1 MALETNRRTFLS
13 FAALSVL
20 GVATAGSLAG
30 CGTKGALNASAAS
43 ASVLPKYIPMNGAT
57 PDLAGTAEGVPAA
70 FFNYPAKPFRS
81 VPAPFLKGQKI
92 TAITNIFGP
101 PPTPMASNPAWQEI
115 DKRLGGTVDI
125 TAVSSD
131 DYDTKLNTVIAGGD
145 MPDLMLND
153 GAAIADIIGF
163 LESACQDLTP
173 FLAGD
178 KSKDYPNLANI
189 PQAFW
194 KPAVQNGKLY
204 GIPIPRG
211 MTGGSGFINQTFFE
225 AAGVTDTSAIKNAD
239 DYLSLAK
246 QLTGANRWALGSTK
260 FGLVPF
266 EHIFH
271 VPFNWTM
278 KNGKLVKDIETP
290 EYLEMVSFVQ
300 KLYAAG
306 CFAPGSEGWTKSQM
320 SNAFISGQVAQ
331 IYDGLPAFGKPGGYQ
346 QTVPAANP
354 ANKVVPFIP
363 FSATGGKAT
372 VWLDNID
379 FAWTMVK
386 KGSAD
391 HIRQV
396 LQVAN
401 FLAAPF
407 GSEEYLLMNY
417 GAEGTDYTRD
427 DKGNPI
433 PTPAAALNTAVP
445 WKYLA
450 AGPNTLYSPQFPDAI
465 KVLHD
470 AYAKLVPIGVADP
483 TLGLFS
489 PTNAKQGLTIAKPVS
504 DAVTNFIAGRGS
516 LNDVKSA
523 ISTWKSA
530 GGDTIR
536 SEFQKAL
543 SGATASPSPSA

>member
-13 FAALSVL
+13 FAALSALAV
-20 GVATAGSLAG
+20 VTTGSLAG
-30 CGTKGALNASAAS
+30 CGTQSTLKASAAS
-43 ASVLPKYIPMNGAT
+43 AGVLPKYIPLSGAT
-57 PDLAGTAEGVPAA
+57 PDLPGNAAGVPAA
-70 FFNYPAKPFRS
+70 FYNYPAKPFRAVS
-81 VPAPFLKGQKI
+81 APFLKGQKI

-101 PPTPMASNPAWQEI
+101 PPTPADNNPAWQEI
-115 DKRLGGTVDI
+115 QKRLGGTVDL

-131 DYDTKLNTVIAGGD
+131 DYDTKLNTVIAGSD

-153 GAAIADIIGF
+153 GAAIPDIIGF
-163 LESACQDLTP
+163 LESSCQDLTP

-178 KSKDYPNLANI
+178 KVKAYPNLANI

-194 KPAVQNGKLY
+194 KPTVQNGKLY
-204 GIPIPRG
+204 GIPIPRS
-211 MTGGSGFINQTFFE
+211 MTGGSGFINQTFFA
-225 AAGVTDTSAIKNAD
+225 AAGVTDTGTIKSAD

-271 VPFNWTM
+271 VPYNWAL

-290 EYLEMVSFVQ
+290 EYLEAISFVQ

-320 SNAFISGQVAQ
+320 QNAFISGQVAQ

-354 ANKVVPFIP
+354 ANKVVPFVP
-363 FSATGGKAT
+363 FSAHGGKAM

-386 KGSAD
+386 KGSTD
-391 HIRQV
+391 HIKLV
-396 LQVAN
+396 LQLAN
-401 FLAAPF
+401 FLASPF

-417 GAEGTDYTRD
+417 GVEGADYAKD
-427 DKGNPI
+427 AKGNPV
-433 PTPAAALNTAVP
+433 PTPQAALDTAVP
-445 WKYLA
+445 WRYLT

-465 KVLHD
+465 KTLHE
-470 AYAKLVPIGVADP
+470 AYAKLIPLGVADP
-483 TLGLFS
+483 TQGLFS
-489 PTNAKQGLTIAKPVS
+489 PTNAQQGLTIAKPVS

-523 ISTWKSA
+523 IANWKSA
-530 GGDTIR
+530 GGDKIR
-536 SEFQKAL
+536 SEFQAAL
-543 SGATASPSPSA
+543 NGPTSSPSPSA

>member
-13 FAALSVL
+13 FALL
-20 GVATAGSLAG
+20 GAVGVVAAGSLAG
-30 CGTKGALNASAAS
+30 CGTQTALNASAAS
-43 ASVLPKYIPMNGAT
+43 ASVLPKYIPLSGVTA
-57 PDLAGTAEGVPAA
+57 DLPGTAAGVPAA
-70 FFNYPAKPFRS
+70 FLNYPAKPFRA
-81 VPAPFLKGQKI
+81 VAAPFMKGQKVS
-92 TAITNIFGP
+92 AITNIFGP
-101 PPTPMASNPAWQEI
+101 PPTPADNNPAWQAI
-115 DKRLGGTVDI
+115 LKRLGGTVDI

-131 DYDTKLNTVIAGGD
+131 DYDTKLNTVIAGSD

-178 KSKDYPNLANI
+178 KVKAYPNLANI

-194 KPAVQNGKLY
+194 KPTVQNGKLF

-225 AAGVTDTSAIKNAD
+225 AAGVSDTSTIKSAD
-239 DYLSLAK
+239 DYFALAK

-260 FGLVPF
+260 FGLIPF

-271 VPFNWTM
+271 VPYNWTL
-278 KNGKLVKDIETP
+278 KNGKLVKDFETP
-290 EYLEMVSFVQ
+290 EYLEAISFVQ

-306 CFAPGSEGWTKSQM
+306 CYAPGSEGWTKSQM

-354 ANKVVPFIP
+354 ANKVAPFLP
-363 FSATGGKAT
+363 FSAHGGKAT

-391 HIRQV
+391 HIKLV

-401 FLAAPF
+401 FLASPF

-417 GAEGTDYTRD
+417 GVEGADYTKD
-427 DKGNPI
+427 AQGNPV
-433 PTPAAALNTAVP
+433 PTPQAALDTAVP

-465 KVLHD
+465 KTLHA
-470 AYAKLVPIGVADP
+470 AYSKLVPLGVADP
-483 TLGLFS
+483 TQGLFS
-489 PTNAKQGLTIAKPVS
+489 PTYAQQGLTIAKPIS

-516 LNDVKSA
+516 LNEVKSA
-523 ISTWKSA
+523 ISNWKSA
-530 GGDTIR
+530 GGDKIR
-536 SEFQKAL
+536 AEYQSAL
-543 SGATASPSPSA
+543 NGPTASPSPSA

>member
-13 FAALSVL
+13 YAALSALAV
-20 GVATAGSLAG
+20 VATGTLAG
-30 CGTKGALNASAAS
+30 CGTQTKLTASAAS
-43 ASVLPKYIPMNGAT
+43 TSVLPKFTAIKGVAA
-57 PDLAGTAEGVPAA
+57 DLPGTADGVPAA

-81 VPAPFLKGQKI
+81 VPSPFMNGKKV

-101 PPTPMASNPAWQEI
+101 PPTAADSNPATQAI
-115 DKRLGGTVDI
+115 FKRLGGTVDI

-131 DYDTKLNTVIAGGD
+131 DFDTKLNTVIAGGD
-145 MPDLMLND
+145 LPDLMLND

-163 LESACQDLTP
+163 LQSSCQDLTP

-178 KSKDYPNLANI
+178 KVKDYPNLANI

-225 AAGVTDTSAIKNAD
+225 AAGVKDTSTIKSSD
-239 DYLSLAK
+239 DYLALAK
-246 QLTGANRWALGSTK
+246 QLTGGNRWALGSTK
-260 FGLVPF
+260 FGLIPF
-266 EHIFH
+266 HHIFH
-271 VPFNWTM
+271 VPYNWTQ

-290 EYLEMVSFVQ
+290 EYLEAISFVQ

-306 CFAPGSEGWTKSQM
+306 CYAPGSEGWTKSQM

-354 ANKVVPFIP
+354 ANKVTPFIP
-363 FSATGGKAT
+363 FSATGGKAS

-391 HIRQV
+391 HIKLV

-401 FLAAPF
+401 FMAAPF

-417 GAEGTDYTRD
+417 GAADADYKLD
-427 DKGNPI
+427 GKGNPI
-433 PTPAAALNTAVP
+433 PTPQAALDTATP

-470 AYAKLVPIGVADP
+470 AYLKLVPLGVADP
-483 TLGLFS
+483 TQGMFS
-489 PTNAKQGLTIAKPVS
+489 PTNAKQGLTIMKPVS

-516 LNDVKSA
+516 LNDVRSA
-523 ISTWKSA
+523 ITNWKSA
-530 GGDTIR
+530 GGDAIR
-536 SEFQKAL
+536 AEYQKAL
-543 SGATASPSPSA
+543 SGATPSPSPSA